1 MVKLQKRSLVPEP
14 APQVFHISVASTNR
28 TKCRLCENKIDKGA
42 LKLSTKI
49 QSEVV
54 HYHLHH
60 GIEVVSKIS
69 AGPPHFLFDERL
81 SGSQTKH
88 AIALSKQAITKWKHH
103 SRPKNEI
110 FNITFQVVLC
120 WKEPKSTHTWL
131 RFANFVLERPTERK
145 LIMGAV
151 KELLTDYLIID
162 DMIVGDNDDTLS
174 SGASIIVTGT
184 KNEKQWSSILTH
196 FESYDNGKRSKTFP
210 IAFSNINKAYIMI
223 RLVEFK

>member
-1 MVKLQKRSLVPEP
+1 MVKFQKKSLVPEP

-28 TKCRLCENKIDKGA
+28 TECRLCENKIDKGV

-54 HYHLHH
+54 HYHLYH

-69 AGPPHFLFDERL
+69 AGPPHFVFDKRL

-88 AIALSKQAITKWKHH
+88 AIDVSKGMITKWKHY
-103 SRPKNEI
+103 SRPENEI
-110 FNITFQVVLC
+110 FYITFQVVLC
-120 WKEPKSTHTWL
+120 WKEPKSTHTWF
-131 RFANFVLERPTERK
+131 RFTNFALERPTERK

-151 KELLTDYLIID
+151 KELLADYLIID
-162 DMIVGDNDDTLS
+162 DMIVSDNDDTLY
-174 SGASIIVTGT
+174 SGSHIIVKGT

-196 FESYDNGKRSKTFP
+196 FESFTKGKRSKRFP
-210 IAFSNINKAYIMI
+210 ITFSNINKAFIMI